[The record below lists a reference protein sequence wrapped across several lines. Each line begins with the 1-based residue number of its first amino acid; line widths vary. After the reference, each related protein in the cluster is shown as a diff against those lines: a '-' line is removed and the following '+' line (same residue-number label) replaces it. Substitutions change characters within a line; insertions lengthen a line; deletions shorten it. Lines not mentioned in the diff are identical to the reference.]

1 MVQGRGINSSI
12 NETGRQQAQ
21 LFYNSY
27 KEVGF
32 DKIYV
37 SSLKRTKESV
47 NQFIKDGI
55 SYEQLPGL
63 DEISWGDHEGQHFD
77 PEMHQKYLDCIERW
91 AAGDLDVAVS
101 GGETP
106 KEVMARQ
113 KESIEHILSKNDEE
127 TILVCSHGRA
137 MRILVCW
144 LLNYPLHKMDVFKH
158 RNLCLYELTYTGK
171 MFSVDKANDIAHL
184 NGSRG

>member
-12 NETGRQQAQ
+12 NETGRSQADK
-21 LFYNSY
+21 FYKAY
-27 KEVGF
+27 KDVGF

-47 NQFIKDGI
+47 NQFIQEGI

-63 DEISWGDHEGQHFD
+63 DEISWGDHEGQQFD
-77 PEMHQKYLDCIERW
+77 PAMHQKYLECLESW
-91 AAGDLDVAVS
+91 AEGDLDVAVS
-101 GGETP
+101 GGESP

-113 KESIEHILSKNDEE
+113 KESIEHILSREDEQ
-127 TILVCSHGRA
+127 TILICSHGRA
-137 MRILVCW
+137 IRILVCW

-158 RNLCLYELTYTGK
+158 QNLCLYELTYTGS
-171 MFSVDKANDIAHL
+171 MFSVDKANDTAHL
-184 NGSRG
+184 NGSLN